1 MDLGCAIIEIS
12 DLNKLPIRPLVSV
25 YMLAYNH
32 EKFIAQAIDG
42 VIAQLCD
49 FPIELIIGEDC
60 STDSTGEIVR
70 DYRSRYPAL
79 IRILTSEINVGM
91 TANAARCIRA
101 TRGDYIAI
109 CEGDDYWVDPAK
121 LARQVSLM
129 DAMPDVAL
137 TCHAVNRVDASDGR
151 RTRIQRP
158 ARKSRLLSTREL
170 ILGDGDFIPT
180 CSILARRALFTNRP
194 AWRLQAPVGDYP
206 LVLNAAQVGC
216 VAYQD
221 RVMATYRVNVP
232 DSWTSTTKSR
242 SSIDQRLAHAL
253 AIEGMLDGYKNEIS
267 ETHKSSVN
275 AIARK
280 YIFNA
285 IVRSTDDKAKKM
297 KALDDLSHK
306 LSRLDYVLAWL
317 SLTTGKRL
325 SRVRSL
331 PVLALRHILSIAN
344 NLKQPRL
351 QP

>member
-1 MDLGCAIIEIS
+1 M
-12 DLNKLPIRPLVSV
+12 RPLVSI
-25 YMLAYNH
+25 YMLTYNH
-32 EKFIAQAIDG
+32 EKFIAEAIES
-42 VIAQLCD
+42 VTAQQCD

-70 DYRSRYPAL
+70 DYQRRYPAL
-79 IRILTSEINVGM
+79 IRILTSERNVGM
-91 TANAARCIRA
+91 AANAARCIQA
-101 TRGDYIAI
+101 FRGDYVAI
-109 CEGDDYWVDPAK
+109 CEGDDCWIDPTK

-129 DAMPDVAL
+129 EAMPDVAL
-137 TCHAVNRVDASDGR
+137 ACHAINRVDASNKR
-151 RTRIQRP
+151 RIRIQRA

-180 CSILARRALFTNRP
+180 CSILAKRALFINIP

-221 RVMATYRVNVP
+221 RVMSTYRINVP
-232 DSWTSTTKSR
+232 DSWTSTAKSR

-253 AIEGMLDGYKNEIS
+253 AIERMLDGYAKEIG
-267 ETHKSSVN
+267 EKHKSSVN

-285 IVRSTDDKAKKM
+285 IVRCTDNKAKKM

-317 SLTTGKRL
+317 SLTTGKRM
-325 SRVRSL
+325 SRVRSF
-331 PVLALRHILSIAN
+331 PVLALRQFLSIAN
-344 NLKQPRL
+344 NLK
-351 QP
+351 